1 MNHSGAMD
9 LNIMLKIG
17 ILSDTHL
24 KSLTGKLEDIYQK
37 YLSDMDIIIHTG
49 DYVSVEVVEFLSR
62 DNFHG
67 VHGNMDSH
75 EVRQILPDK
84 KVIEAGSHKIGIIH
98 GWGSKEG
105 LEDRIS
111 NEFSDVDI
119 IVYGHSHSAANHEKD
134 GVLFFNPGVAIGYSM
149 SGPHSIGILEI
160 NDVVK
165 GKIVDI

>member
-1 MNHSGAMD
+1 
-9 LNIMLKIG
+9 MLKIG

-24 KSLTGKLEDIYQK
+24 KMLTGKLEDIYRR
-37 YLSDMDIIIHTG
+37 YLSDTDIIIHTG
-49 DYVSVEVVEFLSR
+49 DYVSVEVVEFLNR

-84 KVIEAGSHKIGIIH
+84 KVIEAGSHRIGIIH

-105 LEDRIS
+105 IEERIW
-111 NEFSDVDI
+111 NEFRDVDI

-149 SGPHSIGILEI
+149 SGPHTIGILEI
-160 NDVVK
+160 NDLVK
-165 GKIVDI
+165 GKIIDI

>member
-1 MNHSGAMD
+1 
-9 LNIMLKIG
+9 MLKIG

-24 KSLTGKLEDIYQK
+24 KGLSGKLKEIYQK

-49 DYVSVEVVEFLSR
+49 DYVSVEVVEFLRR

-67 VHGNMDSH
+67 VHGNRDSH
-75 EVRQILPDK
+75 EVKQILPDK

-105 LEDRIS
+105 LEERIS

-119 IVYGHSHSAANHEKD
+119 IVYGHSHSSANHVKD
-134 GVLFFNPGVAIGYSM
+134 GILFFNPGVAIGYSM
-149 SGPHSIGILEI
+149 SGPHTIGVLEI
-160 NDVVK
+160 NDVIK